1 LFVERNI
8 VNWACGVRTLK
19 ANANIG
25 NTRDMLSC
33 IVIMDL
39 VIAEDFKDRYDRFD
53 RNPTKRNRTH
63 EILYNDLTSKGTR
76 LMLEDRELY
85 SRVYSFD
92 KYKDCKFE
100 ESFDSP
106 IEEVDFSSMV
116 EKDVWAYIF
125 GEYMLGEGLSIEL
138 NGFGL
143 IPI

>member
-1 LFVERNI
+1 
-8 VNWACGVRTLK
+8 
-19 ANANIG
+19 
-25 NTRDMLSC
+25 MLSC